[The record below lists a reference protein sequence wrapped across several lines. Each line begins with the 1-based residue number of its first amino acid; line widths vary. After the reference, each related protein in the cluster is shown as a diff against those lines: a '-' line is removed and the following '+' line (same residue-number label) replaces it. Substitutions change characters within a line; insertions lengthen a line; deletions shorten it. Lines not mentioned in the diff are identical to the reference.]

1 MSDSQARP
9 YIGGQAVIE
18 GVMMRSPQS
27 FSIVVRRK
35 SGELMVRERPVTRS
49 EGSPM
54 LRWPLVRGV
63 ATLVESVKLG
73 SEALRFS
80 SEIYERDHAE
90 DEVEPPRVRGSVST
104 LAWWMVALATHDPDA
119 ASASG

>member
-1 MSDSQARP
+1 MSETEQRP

-18 GVMMRSPQS
+18 GVMMRSPES

-35 SGELMVRERPVTRS
+35 TGELVVRERPVSKNRTRS
-49 EGSPM
+49 RGVA
-54 LRWPLVRGV
+54 RWPFLRGV

-80 SEIYERDHAE
+80 SEIYERDHS
-90 DEVEPPRVRGSVST
+90 DDDPRGQ
-104 LAWWMVALATHDPDA
+104 AK
-119 ASASG
+119 

>member
-1 MSDSQARP
+1 MAEIEQRP

-35 SGELMVRERPVTRS
+35 SGELVVRERPVS
-49 EGSPM
+49 KKAGGSSGFS
-54 LRWPLVRGV
+54 RWPFTRGV
-63 ATLVESVKLG
+63 ATLVEAVKLG

-80 SEIYERDHAE
+80 
-90 DEVEPPRVRGSVST
+90 
-104 LAWWMVALATHDPDA
+104 
-119 ASASG
+119 